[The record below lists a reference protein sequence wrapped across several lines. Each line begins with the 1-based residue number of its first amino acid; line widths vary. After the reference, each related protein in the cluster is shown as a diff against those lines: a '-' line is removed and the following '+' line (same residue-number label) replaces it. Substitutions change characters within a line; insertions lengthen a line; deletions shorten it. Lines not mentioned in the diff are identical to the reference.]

1 MKKNITHILSAQ
13 QFTYSVVLKIFH
25 QARQLEKI
33 TQRPV
38 NLRSKSKGIVLLFY
52 QPSTRTKASFEMA
65 SRFLGYRILYSTE
78 AAGIFSS
85 AAKGES
91 LEDTIELFSNY
102 PGVGVIIL
110 RHPENGAA
118 ERAAKIA
125 DPYGISIINAGD
137 GTNEHPTQ
145 ALLDLY
151 TIYKLRQN
159 KKPMNQVKLAVANDL
174 DHSRTIRSLCLLFAK
189 IFKLREIGVS
199 APKNIN
205 LPEDVQKGL
214 KDFGVKILKFD
225 NLKKAAF
232 WADFLYMTRPQIEYY
247 RSKKLAAKFQNFR
260 IDRKFLE
267 NIPRDRPCQIL
278 HPMPIDSK
286 NFNEITVDARHHPR
300 CQIFQQARYGLY
312 IRMALLKMILK

>member
-1 MKKNITHILSAQ
+1 MKKNPHILSAQ
-13 QFTYSVVLKIFH
+13 QFNLSDVLKIFQKATQMETVAKR
-25 QARQLEKI
+25 QAKLHSH
-33 TQRPV
+33 T
-38 NLRSKSKGIVLLFY
+38 KGVVLLFY
-52 QPSTRTKASFEMA
+52 QPSTRTRASFEIA
-65 SRFLGYRILYSTE
+65 ARFLGYSVLYSTE
-78 AAGIFSS
+78 AAGFFSS

-102 PGVGVIIL
+102 PGVGIIIL
-110 RHPENGAA
+110 RHPEKGAA

-125 DPYGISIINAGD
+125 DPYGVSIINAGD

-159 KKPMNQVKLAVANDL
+159 QKPMNQIKLVLANDL

-189 IFKLREIGVS
+189 TFKPLEIGVS
-199 APKNIN
+199 APKNID
-205 LPEDVQKGL
+205 LPKDVQKGL
-214 KDFGVKILKFD
+214 KDFGIKILKFD
-225 NLKKAAF
+225 NLKKAAL

-247 RSKKLAAKFQNFR
+247 RSKKIAEKFQNFR
-260 IDRKFLE
+260 INRAFLA
-267 NIPRDRPCQIL
+267 NIPKDRPCRIL

-286 NFNEITVDARHHPR
+286 NFNEITQDARHHPR

-312 IRMALLKMILK
+312 VRMALLKMILK